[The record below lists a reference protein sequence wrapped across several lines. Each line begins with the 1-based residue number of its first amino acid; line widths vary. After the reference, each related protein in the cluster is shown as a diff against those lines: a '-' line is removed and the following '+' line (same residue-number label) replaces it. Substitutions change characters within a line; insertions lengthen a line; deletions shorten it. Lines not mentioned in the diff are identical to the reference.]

1 MSVLVVGS
9 IALDT
14 VKTPV
19 EEHSD
24 LLGGSACYAA
34 LGASF
39 FSPVR
44 LVGIVGD
51 DFPESEFEFWK
62 SRKIDSEGVQ
72 RVNGKTFRWSG
83 EYAWDLNTRETRS
96 IALNVFEHFK
106 PVLPESYRQTDFVL
120 LANIAPSLQSHVLDQ
135 MERPR
140 FVVADTMDLWI
151 ETTRSDL
158 DALLRRVD
166 LLILNDSEAREI
178 TKETS
183 LIKAGRRIRKM
194 GPQYVA
200 IKKGEHGALL
210 FGEDDQFFSCGAY
223 PLEDIHDPTGAGD
236 TFAGGMA
243 GYLAGTVKK
252 VHFNDLRKAMIYGSV
267 LASFCVEKFS
277 LERLRTLSMEKSRT
291 LRDVQTN
298 ESIRGAGVMTTAEH
312 EYRRLLHRT
321 LIATVLCIGAVLVCY
336 FWIDRPVAFFVY
348 RHHINTIRVFQWLTY
363 PPPEVQNWSALVL
376 TILMV
381 RRAWGPFLRWQ
392 KVLLVACLSLI
403 IADDFRI
410 SLGDVC
416 GRYWPETWTRNNP
429 SLIGTG
435 DVRLPSVS
443 ARGGHRQLS
452 VRSRLQNPGV
462 RHGLGNYDAPQS
474 NR

>member
-24 LLGGSACYAA
+24 LIGGSASYAA
-34 LGASF
+34 LSASF

-44 LVGIVGD
+44 LVGVVGN
-51 DFPESEFEFWK
+51 DFPESEFDFWK
-62 SRKIDSEGVQ
+62 LRKIDVEGVQ
-72 RVNGKTFRWSG
+72 RANGKTFRWSG
-83 EYAWDLNTRETRS
+83 EYSWDLNTRETRS
-96 IALNVFEHFK
+96 IELNVFEHFK
-106 PVLPESYRQTDFVL
+106 PVLPEAYRQSDFVL
-120 LANIAPSLQSHVLDQ
+120 LANIEPSLQTHVLDQ

-166 LLILNDSEAREI
+166 LLILNESEAREM

-183 LIKAGRRIRKM
+183 LIKAGRRIRKF
-194 GPQYVA
+194 GPRYVA

-210 FGEDDQFFSCGAY
+210 FGEGDQFFSCGAY

-267 LASFCVEKFS
+267 LASFCVEAFS
-277 LERLRTLSMEKSRT
+277 LARLRNLTMDE
-291 LRDVQTN
+291 
-298 ESIRGAGVMTTAEH
+298 
-312 EYRRLLHRT
+312 
-321 LIATVLCIGAVLVCY
+321 IAKRYETFKLMSQ
-336 FWIDRPVAFFVY
+336 F
-348 RHHINTIRVFQWLTY
+348 
-363 PPPEVQNWSALVL
+363 EV
-376 TILMV
+376 
-381 RRAWGPFLRWQ
+381 
-392 KVLLVACLSLI
+392 
-403 IADDFRI
+403 IA
-410 SLGDVC
+410 
-416 GRYWPETWTRNNP
+416 
-429 SLIGTG
+429 
-435 DVRLPSVS
+435 
-443 ARGGHRQLS
+443 
-452 VRSRLQNPGV
+452 
-462 RHGLGNYDAPQS
+462 
-474 NR
+474 

>member
-200 IKKGEHGALL
+200 IKKGRARSPAFRRRRSVLQLRRISAGRHSRSDRGRGHFRRRYGWISRGHGEEGSLQRSA
-210 FGEDDQFFSCGAY
+210 QS
-223 PLEDIHDPTGAGD
+223 H
-236 TFAGGMA
+236 
-243 GYLAGTVKK
+243 
-252 VHFNDLRKAMIYGSV
+252 DLRKRAGE
-267 LASFCVEKFS
+267 F
-277 LERLRTLSMEKSRT
+277 LRGEVQPRTPAQPFDGGNSRT

-321 LIATVLCIGAVLVCY
+321 LIATALCIGAVLVCY

-348 RHHINTIRVFQWLTY
+348 RHHINTIPSFSMAHLSTARSAELVGSGLDDLNGSTG
-363 PPPEVQNWSALVL
+363 VGTISALAESAA
-376 TILMV
+376 
-381 RRAWGPFLRWQ
+381 RR
-392 KVLLVACLSLI
+392 
-403 IADDFRI
+403 
-410 SLGDVC
+410 
-416 GRYWPETWTRNNP
+416 
-429 SLIGTG
+429 
-435 DVRLPSVS
+435 VS
-443 ARGGHRQLS
+443 QL
-452 VRSRLQNPGV
+452 
-462 RHGLGNYDAPQS
+462 
-474 NR
+474 NRCR